1 LFIGTFNGSTG
12 SFPSGTV
19 GCSMLHEVT
28 QEYFKI
34 MWCSAMHYTALQRN
48 VAPQCL
54 ISQFLSVL
62 YFCLLHHPH
71 YIPPALSSL
80 SLSILSHSTLSFL
93 FTSFRATLLL
103 LPYPLLSPLPS
114 SSAHLSYLFSTR
126 TLISLDG
133 AADLLRP
140 YLAEIVAEYFRIMEE
155 VENDAVL
162 SALQVCTDI
171 DADAVRA
178 CVA

>member
-1 LFIGTFNGSTG
+1 
-12 SFPSGTV
+12 
-19 GCSMLHEVT
+19 MLHEVT